1 MFIKIL
7 YQLLKIFF
15 MEEETSSITEVEVK
29 IKVRDEESGEMIEA
43 ITATSKL
50 TKADAGRNAG
60 DKTED
65 AIYISITPGS
75 LPNYAD
81 AVISANFSG
90 KLTKADAG

>member
-1 MFIKIL
+1 
-7 YQLLKIFF
+7 
-15 MEEETSSITEVEVK
+15 MEDGTITTTEVEVK
-29 IKVRDEESGEMIEA
+29 IKVRDEKGELVDA
-43 ITATSKL
+43 ISATSKL
-50 TKADAGRNAG
+50 TKADATRNSG

-65 AIYISITPGS
+65 TIYISITPGD